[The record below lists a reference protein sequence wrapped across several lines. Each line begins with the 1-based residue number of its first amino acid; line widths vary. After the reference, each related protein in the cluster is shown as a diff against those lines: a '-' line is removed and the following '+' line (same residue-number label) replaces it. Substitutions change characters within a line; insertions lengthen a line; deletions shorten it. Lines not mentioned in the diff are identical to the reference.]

1 MSELKS
7 VLLAID
13 VATQR
18 RDDASKELG
27 KTERAHRYA
36 QEQLEQLE
44 NYAAE
49 TDDKWTRAATG
60 GVAPGVMF
68 HHFQFMD
75 RLIQAISLQR
85 GAIEEALSHVAVA
98 KKALL
103 DTEFRLIRLKQLL
116 KAKRAA
122 LLAVQARSEQKQ
134 MDEFATNQYLRSAGR
149 HLNGEYL

>member
-1 MSELKS
+1 VSELKS

-18 RDDASKELG
+18 RDMASKELG
-27 KTERAHRYA
+27 KTERAHRHA

-44 NYAAE
+44 LYAAD
-49 TDDKWTRAATG
+49 TDAKWTRAATG

-75 RLIQAISLQR
+75 RLYHAIGLQR
-85 GAIEEALSHVAVA
+85 NNIDETLAQAASA

-103 DTEFRLIRLKQLL
+103 EAEFRLIRLRQLL
-116 KAKRAA
+116 KAKQHELHAE
-122 LLAVQARSEQKQ
+122 QARHEQKQ
-134 MDEFATNQYLRSAGR
+134 MDEFAVTQYLRSAGQR
-149 HLNGEYL
+149 LNGEFP